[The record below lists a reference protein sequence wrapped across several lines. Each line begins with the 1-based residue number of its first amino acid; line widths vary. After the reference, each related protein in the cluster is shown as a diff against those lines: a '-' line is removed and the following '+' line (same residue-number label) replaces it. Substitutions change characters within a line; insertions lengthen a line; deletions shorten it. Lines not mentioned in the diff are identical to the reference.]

1 MNRTGSESQTI
12 HPISSSSRD
21 SEKKKRT
28 NDKRPQL
35 GLKFPPSFNQFQ
47 EERIVRRD
55 RTFNFIR
62 RLYFLNL
69 IAIFVSTYIL
79 TFHLFYR
86 FYQPNIYVPPLHH
99 IAWILPFPYTL
110 SAVIGLFLKYDD
122 PADKRAKIRY
132 FNHLYIVVVT
142 KGSNRDA
149 VYRGWNSLRDLRDPE
164 RGIHL
169 FVLTDAP
176 HYFPDIS
183 CITVPHSFQT
193 THAKYKA
200 RALEYFRLT
209 MRLGADDWVLHLDEE
224 STIDHGSLEACI
236 NFIERT
242 KYHFG
247 QGIILY
253 NQHEYWKRPL
263 ITVAD
268 AIRVGDDI
276 GRFHFQ
282 YKTIHQ
288 PIFGAHGS
296 FLLTNGALENDITWE
311 ISGMTEDFE
320 FALRSW
326 MKGYKCGEILGVVRE
341 QSPQSVVDFL
351 KQRRRWFVGIRTVK
365 HPIARYLIF
374 QWICGVVCA
383 MVTVLNVLLQ
393 PLRTQK
399 SPLWIGILGNFSFV
413 VFSYMYLLGTLIQD
427 YDIGSSPKIILINL
441 LRTFLLHPFCS
452 VLESASVLY
461 GLLTTPT
468 DFEVIRK

>member
-1 MNRTGSESQTI
+1 MGENEQNIFSSL
-12 HPISSSSRD
+12 PIGVASG
-21 SEKKKRT
+21 KRHVLEP
-28 NDKRPQL
+28 R
-35 GLKFPPSFNQFQ
+35 LKTKETLNTQALILPPSSNQYL
-47 EERIVRRD
+47 ETGIIRRN

-62 RLYFLNL
+62 RLYWLNPL
-69 IAIFVSTYIL
+69 VIILSTYLL
-79 TFHLFYR
+79 TFHVLHR
-86 FYQPNIYVPPLHH
+86 FYTADVYFPPLHH

-110 SAVIGLFLKYDD
+110 SAVIGLFLRYDD
-122 PADKRAKIRY
+122 PADKRTKIRY

-142 KGSNRDA
+142 KGSNREA

-169 FVLTDAP
+169 FVLTDEP

-183 CITVPHSFQT
+183 CITVPKTFQT

-200 RALEYFRLT
+200 RALEYFRVLMKLT
-209 MRLGADDWVLHLDEE
+209 AEDWVLHLDEE
-224 STIDHGSLEACI
+224 STIDSGSLEACI

-326 MKGYKCGEILGVVRE
+326 IKGYKCGEILGVVRE
-341 QSPQSVVDFL
+341 QSPQSILDFL

-365 HPIARYLIF
+365 HPIAR
-374 QWICGVVCA
+374 
-383 MVTVLNVLLQ
+383 
-393 PLRTQK
+393 
-399 SPLWIGILGNFSFV
+399 
-413 VFSYMYLLGTLIQD
+413 
-427 YDIGSSPKIILINL
+427 
-441 LRTFLLHPFCS
+441 
-452 VLESASVLY
+452 
-461 GLLTTPT
+461 
-468 DFEVIRK
+468 